1 MQRGPLVVLLAALAG
16 RTQELGPTIEI
27 RLFAQHNRTY
37 LEDRVPLNFGVAAE
51 LAPAR
56 DV

>member
-16 RTQELGPTIEI
+16 RAQELGPTIEI
-27 RLFAQHNRTY
+27 YSPEHNRTY